1 MNYAAKKDIC
11 PDALDVELPTAE
23 VGQAPYLTEQGWVK
37 VFMGEEEQASSCS
50 SGEEEDQPMYKAV
63 TGRCLLSLQERS
75 SMDRDPLQCLE

>member
-1 MNYAAKKDIC
+1 MLQKKTFAQTPWMWSC
-11 PDALDVELPTAE
+11 LQLR